1 MNNIENLKNFPSK
14 PETNITGKERILF
27 VNPKSNKKGTIPPV
41 NYIEV
46 QSLSQLVPSIPGP
59 QGVQGPIG
67 PQGVPGPVGP
77 AGLNWQGAWSATGTY
92 VVDDAVG
99 YNGASWFCIANVGP
113 SAVPPDIDTTNWA
126 LLAAQGAT
134 GPQGPQGIAGT
145 GPVLTSGG
153 VPATASTTDPSNV
166 LIYDRNVVFGSNT
179 NSVRLPDNAPIGK
192 EVIVQYNG
200 VNPAHSINIFSF
212 DLSTSISVNNASS
225 NTSFYTLKSSETI
238 RFISRGTNSWIAEY
252 IAGTP
257 ISFNN
262 TPISSVF
269 TNITETVINNTV
281 APLTAAQL
289 NAAYPAVSFGIP
301 SPVGLKV
308 YCRNIVGG
316 GLVYIRVA
324 TNTWVSAP
332 ITAVV

>member
-27 VNPKSNKKGTIPPV
+27 VNPKSNKKGTTPPI

-113 SAVPPDIDTTNWA
+113 SAIPPDTDTTNWA

-134 GPQGPQGIAGT
+134 GPQGPQGVAGT

-153 VPATASTTDPSNV
+153 VPATTNITDPSNV
-166 LIYDRNVVFGSNT
+166 LIYDRNVVSGNST
-179 NSVRLPDNAPIGK
+179 NGVRLPDNAPVGK
-192 EVIVQYNG
+192 EVIVQYNAL
-200 VNPAHSINIFSF
+200 NNTSFIYIFPF
-212 DLSTSISVNNASS
+212 DLSTNISSGNSNS
-225 NTSFYTLKSSETI
+225 NTSFYSLASYQTV

-252 IAGTP
+252 ITGSAVA
-257 ISFNN
+257 FNN
-262 TPISSVF
+262 TPIPS
-269 TNITETVINNTV
+269 TANNITETVINNTV

-289 NAAYPAVSFGIP
+289 NASYPAVSFGIP